1 MRALVR
7 TIPRR
12 AALAAFAGLLAG
24 VVLLAIVAPGLADRH
39 DAETL
44 GAWLA
49 SEARLAGDL
58 ARDGFR
64 ARDPSALDPLAHRI
78 AGSAGVRVTFIEP
91 AGVVLG
97 ESDEDRTTMDNHA
110 SRPEVAAALA
120 GSEGR
125 AIRFSATVQRDL
137 LYVAV
142 PVRDGGQIIG
152 VARTALAVATLESF
166 ASRLGGTIAL
176 AGALA
181 TAVAL
186 AVVVLLA
193 RAVTGPIGA
202 LRRSAETVAGGGSA
216 RFEAGGP
223 DETRRLGDALRT
235 MSDRITGERHD
246 AESERDRLAVLI
258 DELGDAIVI
267 ADAGGVIER
276 ANRAATD
283 LLGAPL
289 LGRRLMDVVRDHE
302 VIDAIAIARARS
314 GADSVAHVERTEPP
328 RFQRV
333 VARRL
338 AEGELLLVIQD
349 LTNLRRL
356 QTVRRDFVAN
366 VSHELRTPLAA
377 LKAMAETLEAGAI
390 DDPDAARDFVRRMR
404 TEIDDLARLVEELLL
419 IGRLE
424 SGQPVVAPTV
434 VSAAAL
440 LDGARERLGPL
451 AERAQVRLVVDR
463 LERAP
468 MVVADPER
476 IGQVFANLVHNS
488 TKHTPAGGEI
498 RLSASPDG
506 REVVFTVRDTGD
518 GIAAGDVDRIFERFY
533 KSDRSR
539 ADGGSGL
546 GLSIAKH
553 IVEAHGGSIRA
564 VSAGPGR
571 GATFTFTLPSAE
583 GRSK

>member
-12 AALAAFAGLLAG
+12 AALAALAGLLAG
-24 VVLLAIVAPGLADRH
+24 IVLLAIAAPGIADRH

-44 GAWLA
+44 QAWLG

-58 ARDGFR
+58 AHDGLLT
-64 ARDPSALDPLAHRI
+64 RDPNVLDPLAHRV
-78 AGSAGVRVTFIEP
+78 ATSAGVRVTFIDP
-91 AGVVLG
+91 SGVVLG

-120 GSEGR
+120 GNQGS
-125 AIRFSATVQRDL
+125 AIRVSATVQRDL

-152 VARTALAVATLESF
+152 VARTALPMTTLESF

-176 AGALA
+176 AGVLA

-186 AVVVLLA
+186 AVVVLLS

-202 LRRSAETVAGGGSA
+202 LTRSAETVAGGGSA

-267 ADAGGVIER
+267 ADADGRIER
-276 ANRAATD
+276 ANRAASE

-289 LGRRLMDVVRDHE
+289 AGRRLMDVVRDHE
-302 VIDAIAIARARS
+302 AIDAIANAHS
-314 GADSVAHVERTEPP
+314 DDDSVGHIERTDPP

-338 AEGELLLVIQD
+338 ADGELLLVIQD

-366 VSHELRTPLAA
+366 VSHELRTPLAS

-390 DDPDAARDFVRRMR
+390 DDHEVARDFVRRMR

-424 SGQPVVAPTV
+424 SGQPVVAPAV
-434 VSAAAL
+434 VSPAAL
-440 LDGARERLGPL
+440 LEGARERLGPL

-463 LERAP
+463 PERVP
-468 MVVADPER
+468 MVAADSER
-476 IGQVFANLVHNS
+476 IGQVFANLVHNA
-488 TKHTPAGGEI
+488 TKHTPTGGEI
-498 RLSASPDG
+498 RLSAAPDG
-506 REVVFTVRDTGD
+506 RYVVFTVRDTGD
-518 GIAAGDVDRIFERFY
+518 GIAENDVDRIFERFY

-553 IVEAHGGSIRA
+553 IVEAHGGAIRA
-564 VSAGPGR
+564 ASAGPGR
-571 GATFTFTLPSAE
+571 GATFTFTLPVAE
-583 GRSK
+583 FRPA

>member
-1 MRALVR
+1 MRALIR

-12 AALAAFAGLLAG
+12 AALAALAGLLAG
-24 VVLLAIVAPGLADRH
+24 IVLLAIAAPGLADRH

-44 GAWLA
+44 EAWLG

-64 ARDPSALDPLAHRI
+64 ARDPNVLDPLAHRI
-78 AGSAGVRVTFIEP
+78 GGSAGVRVTLIDP
-91 AGVVLG
+91 AGAVLG

-120 GSEGR
+120 GSDGS

-152 VARTALAVATLESF
+152 VARTALPVTTLESF
-166 ASRLGGTIAL
+166 ASRLGGSIAL

-193 RAVTGPIGA
+193 RAITGPIGA
-202 LRRSAETVAGGGSA
+202 LTRSAETVAGGGSA

-235 MSDRITGERHD
+235 MSDRITGERHH

-267 ADAGGVIER
+267 AGADGEIER
-276 ANRAATD
+276 ANRAANE
-283 LLGAPL
+283 LLGAVA
-289 LGRRLMDVVRDHE
+289 GRRLMDVVRDHE
-302 VIDAIAIARARS
+302 VIDAIARARTD
-314 GADSVAHVERTEPP
+314 ADSVAHVERTEPP

-338 AEGELLLVIQD
+338 ADGELLLVVQD

-390 DDPDAARDFVRRMR
+390 DDRDAARDFVRRMG

-424 SGQPVVAPTV
+424 SGQPVVTPTV
-434 VSAAAL
+434 VSAATL
-440 LDGARERLGPL
+440 LDGVRERLGPL
-451 AERAQVRLVVDR
+451 AERAQVKLLVDQP
-463 LERAP
+463 ERAP

-476 IGQVFANLVHNS
+476 IGQVFANLVHNA
-488 TKHTPAGGEI
+488 TKHTPTGGEI
-498 RLSASPDG
+498 RLSAAPDG
-506 REVVFTVRDTGD
+506 KVVLFTVRDTGD
-518 GIAAGDVDRIFERFY
+518 GIAAADVDRVFERFY

-553 IVEAHGGSIRA
+553 IVEAHGGVIRA
-564 VSAGPGR
+564 TSAGPGR

>member
-1 MRALVR
+1 VRSLVR

-24 VVLLAIVAPGLADRH
+24 LVLLAIAAPRLADQH

-44 GAWLA
+44 QAWLG

-58 ARDGFR
+58 ARDGLR
-64 ARDPSALDPLAHRI
+64 ARDPNALDPLAHRVA
-78 AGSAGVRVTFIEP
+78 AGAGVRVTFIDP
-91 AGVVLG
+91 TGVVLG
-97 ESDEDRTTMDNHA
+97 ESDENRLTMDNHA

-120 GSEGR
+120 GNEGS
-125 AIRFSATVQRDL
+125 AIRVSATVQRDL

-142 PVRDGGQIIG
+142 PVRDGGQLVG
-152 VARTALAVATLESF
+152 VARTALPVTTLESF

-176 AGALA
+176 AGAFA

-186 AVVVLLA
+186 GVVVLLS

-202 LRRSAETVAGGGSA
+202 LTRSAETVAGGGSA
-216 RFEAGGP
+216 RFEPGGP
-223 DETRRLGDALRT
+223 DETQRLGAALRT
-235 MSDRITGERHD
+235 MSERITGERHH

-267 ADAGGVIER
+267 ANADGRIER
-276 ANRAATD
+276 ANRAATE
-283 LLGAPL
+283 LFGAPL
-289 LGRRLMDVVRDHE
+289 AGRRLTDVVRDHE
-302 VIDAIAIARARS
+302 LIDAIARARPN
-314 GADSVAHVERTEPP
+314 AESVAHIERTDPP
-328 RFQRV
+328 RIQRAV
-333 VARRL
+333 TRRL
-338 AEGELLLVIQD
+338 ADGELLLVVQD

-390 DDPDAARDFVRRMR
+390 DDSEAARDFVRRMR
-404 TEIDDLARLVEELLL
+404 AEIDGLARLVEELLL

-424 SGQPVVAPTV
+424 SGQQVVSPTV

-463 LERAP
+463 PERVP
-468 MVVADPER
+468 LVVADPER
-476 IGQVFANLVHNS
+476 IGQVFANLVHNA

-498 RLSASPDG
+498 RLSAIPDG
-506 REVVFTVRDTGD
+506 KAVVFSVRDTGD
-518 GIAAGDVDRIFERFY
+518 GIAASDLGRIFERFY

-539 ADGGSGL
+539 ADSGTGL

-553 IVEAHGGSIRA
+553 IVEAHGGVIGA
-564 VSAGPGR
+564 ASAGPGR
-571 GATFTFTLPSAE
+571 GTTFTFTLPAADL
-583 GRSK
+583 RPA

>member
-24 VVLLAIVAPGLADRH
+24 IMLLAILAPGLADRH

-44 GAWLA
+44 QAWLG

-64 ARDPSALDPLAHRI
+64 ARDPNVLDPLAHRL
-78 AGSAGVRVTFIEP
+78 AASAGVRVTFIDP
-91 AGVVLG
+91 TGIVLG
-97 ESDEDRTTMDNHA
+97 ESDENRLTMDNHA
-110 SRPEVAAALA
+110 SRAEVAAALA
-120 GSEGR
+120 GNDGSATR
-125 AIRFSATVQRDL
+125 VSATVQRDL

-142 PVRDGGQIIG
+142 PVRDGGQIVG
-152 VARTALAVATLESF
+152 VARTALPVTTLESF
-166 ASRLGGTIAL
+166 ASRLGSTIAL

-186 AVVVLLA
+186 AVVVLLS
-193 RAVTGPIGA
+193 RAITGPIGA
-202 LRRSAETVAGGGSA
+202 LTRSAEEVAGGGSA
-216 RFEAGGP
+216 RFGAEGP

-235 MSDRITGERHD
+235 MSDRISGERRQ

-258 DELGDAIVI
+258 DELGDAIII
-267 ADAGGVIER
+267 AGADGYVER
-276 ANRAATD
+276 ANRAASE
-283 LLGAPL
+283 LFGAPL
-289 LGRRLMDVVRDHE
+289 AGRRLIDVVRDHE
-302 VIDAIAIARARS
+302 VIDAITSARPDRE
-314 GADSVAHVERTEPP
+314 SVAHVERTEPP
-328 RFQRV
+328 RFQRA

-338 AEGELLLVIQD
+338 ADGELLLVVQD

-390 DDPDAARDFVRRMR
+390 DDPHAARDFVRRMR

-424 SGQPVVAPTV
+424 SGRPVVSPTV
-434 VSAAAL
+434 VSPATL
-440 LDGARERLGPL
+440 LEGARERLGPL
-451 AERAQVRLVVDR
+451 AERAHVKLVVDPPK
-463 LERAP
+463 RAP
-468 MVVADPER
+468 FVVADPER
-476 IGQVFANLVHNS
+476 IGQVFANLVHNA

-498 RLSASPDG
+498 RLSAAPDG
-506 REVVFTVRDTGD
+506 KVVVFTVRDTGD
-518 GIAAGDVDRIFERFY
+518 GIAAGDVDRVFERFY

-553 IVEAHGGSIRA
+553 IVEAHGGVIRVA
-564 VSAGPGR
+564 SAGPGR
-571 GATFTFTLPSAE
+571 GATFTFTLPAAQARP
-583 GRSK
+583 G

>member
-12 AALAAFAGLLAG
+12 AALAAFVGLLAG
-24 VVLLAIVAPGLADRH
+24 LVVLAIAAPRLADQH

-44 GAWLA
+44 EAWLA
-49 SEARLAGDL
+49 SEARLVGEL
-58 ARDGFR
+58 ARDGLR
-64 ARDPSALDPLAHRI
+64 ARDPNVLDPLARRI
-78 AGSAGVRVTFIEP
+78 AASAGVRVTLVDP
-91 AGVVLG
+91 TGVVLG
-97 ESDEDRTTMDNHA
+97 ESDEDRATMDNHA
-110 SRPEVAAALA
+110 SRPEVTAALA
-120 GSEGR
+120 GNQGS
-125 AIRFSATVQRDL
+125 AVRFSSTVQRDL

-142 PVRDGGQIIG
+142 PVREGGPILG
-152 VARTALAVATLESF
+152 VARTALPLTTLESF
-166 ASRLGGTIAL
+166 ASRLGGSIAL

-186 AVVVLLA
+186 AVVILLS

-202 LRRSAETVAGGGSA
+202 LTRSAEKVAAGAAA

-235 MSDRITGERHD
+235 MSERITGERHH

-267 ADAGGVIER
+267 ADADGQIER
-276 ANRAATD
+276 ANRAATE
-283 LLGAPL
+283 LFGAPL
-289 LGRRLMDVVRDHE
+289 IGRRLMDVVRDHE
-302 VIDAIAIARARS
+302 VIEAIAAARS
-314 GADSVAHVERTEPP
+314 DRDSVAHVERTEPP
-328 RFQRV
+328 RFERA

-338 AEGELLLVIQD
+338 ADDELLLVVQD

-356 QTVRRDFVAN
+356 QTVRRDFVAS

-377 LKAMAETLEAGAI
+377 LKAMAETLAAGAI
-390 DDPDAARDFVRRMR
+390 DEPVAARDFVRRMG

-424 SGQPVVAPTV
+424 SGQPVVTPTV
-434 VSAAAL
+434 VPATEL

-451 AERAQVRLVVDR
+451 VERAQVRLVIDR
-463 LERAP
+463 PERVP
-468 MVVADPER
+468 MVIADRER
-476 IGQVFANLVHNS
+476 VGQVFANLVHNAV
-488 TKHTPAGGEI
+488 KHTPGGGEI
-498 RLSASPDG
+498 RLSAARDG
-506 REVVFTVRDTGD
+506 KFVVFTVRDTGD
-518 GIAAGDVDRIFERFY
+518 GIPASDVDRIFERFF

-553 IVEAHGGSIRA
+553 IVEAHGGVIRA
-564 VSAGPGR
+564 ASAGPGR
-571 GATFTFTLPSAE
+571 GATFTFTLPTAE
-583 GRSK
+583 FQPV

>member
-12 AALAAFAGLLAG
+12 AALAALAGLLAG
-24 VVLLAIVAPGLADRH
+24 IVLLAIAAPGLADRH

-44 GAWLA
+44 EAWLG

-58 ARDGFR
+58 AADGLR
-64 ARDPSALDPLAHRI
+64 TRDPNVLDPLAHRI
-78 AGSAGVRVTFIEP
+78 GTSAGVRVTFIDP
-91 AGVVLG
+91 SGVVIG

-110 SRPEVAAALA
+110 SRPEVAAALGGNQ
-120 GSEGR
+120 GS
-125 AIRFSATVQRDL
+125 AIRHSATVQRDL

-152 VARTALAVATLESF
+152 VARTALPVTTLESF
-166 ASRLGGTIAL
+166 ASRLGGTIGL

-186 AVVVLLA
+186 AVVVLLS

-202 LRRSAETVAGGGSA
+202 LTRSAEVVAGGGSA
-216 RFEAGGP
+216 RFEPGGP

-246 AESERDRLAVLI
+246 AETERDRLAVLI

-267 ADAGGVIER
+267 ADADGVIEL
-276 ANRAATD
+276 ANRAASEI
-283 LLGAPL
+283 LGAVA
-289 LGRRLMDVVRDHE
+289 GRRLMDVVRDHE
-302 VIDAIAIARARS
+302 ALDAIASARS
-314 GADSVAHVERTEPP
+314 DADTVAHIERTDPA

-338 AEGELLLVIQD
+338 ADGELLLVMQD

-366 VSHELRTPLAA
+366 VSHELRTPLAS
-377 LKAMAETLEAGAI
+377 LKAMAETLQAGAI
-390 DDPDAARDFVRRMR
+390 DDHEAARDFVRRMG

-434 VSAAAL
+434 VSPGTL
-440 LDGARERLGPL
+440 LEGARERLGPL
-451 AERAQVRLVVDR
+451 TERAQVRLVVDPP
-463 LERAP
+463 ERVP
-468 MVVADPER
+468 MVAADPER
-476 IGQVFANLVHNS
+476 IGQVFANLVHNA
-488 TKHTPAGGEI
+488 TKHTPTGGEI
-498 RLSASPDG
+498 RLSAAPDG
-506 REVVFTVRDTGD
+506 KFVVFTVRDTGD
-518 GIAAGDVDRIFERFY
+518 GIAENDVDRIFERFY

-553 IVEAHGGSIRA
+553 IVEAHGGVIRA
-564 VSAGPGR
+564 ASAGPGR
-571 GATFTFTLPSAE
+571 GATFTFTLPVAELRSA
-583 GRSK
+583 

>member
-12 AALAAFAGLLAG
+12 AALAALAGLLAG
-24 VVLLAIVAPGLADRH
+24 IVVLAIAAPGLADRH
-39 DAETL
+39 DAQTL
-44 GAWLA
+44 EAWLG

-58 ARDGFR
+58 AHDALRT
-64 ARDPSALDPLAHRI
+64 RDPNVLDPLAHRI
-78 AGSAGVRVTFIEP
+78 GAGAGVRVTFIDP
-91 AGVVLG
+91 SGVVLG

-110 SRPEVAAALA
+110 SRPEVATAL
-120 GSEGR
+120 GGNQGT
-125 AIRFSATVQRDL
+125 AIRYSATVQRDL

-152 VARTALAVATLESF
+152 VARTALPVTTLESF
-166 ASRLGGTIAL
+166 ASRLGGSIAL
-176 AGALA
+176 AGGLA
-181 TAVAL
+181 MAVAL

-193 RAVTGPIGA
+193 RAVTGPIGG
-202 LRRSAETVAGGGSA
+202 LTQSAETVAAGGSA
-216 RFEAGGP
+216 RFESGGP
-223 DETRRLGDALRT
+223 DETRSLGDALRT
-235 MSDRITGERHD
+235 MSDRITGERHE

-267 ADAGGVIER
+267 SGADGRIER
-276 ANRAATD
+276 ANRAALE

-289 LGRRLMDVVRDHE
+289 AGRRLMEVVHDHE
-302 VIDAIAIARARS
+302 VIDAIARARS
-314 GADSVAHVERTEPP
+314 DDDSVAQIERTDPP

-338 AEGELLLVIQD
+338 ADGKLLLVTQD

-356 QTVRRDFVAN
+356 QMVRRDFVAN
-366 VSHELRTPLAA
+366 VSHELRTPLAS

-390 DDPDAARDFVRRMR
+390 DDPEAARDFVRRMR

-424 SGQPVVAPTV
+424 SGQPVVNPSV

-440 LDGARERLGPL
+440 LEGARERLGPL
-451 AERAQVRLVVDR
+451 AERARVRLVIDR
-463 LERAP
+463 PERPP

-476 IGQVFANLVHNS
+476 IAQVFANLVHNA
-488 TKHTPAGGEI
+488 TKHTAGGGEI
-498 RLSASPDG
+498 RLAAAPDG
-506 REVVFTVRDTGD
+506 GVVVFTVRDNGD
-518 GIAAGDVDRIFERFY
+518 GIAAADVDRVFERFY

-553 IVEAHGGSIRA
+553 IVEAHGGTIHAASP
-564 VSAGPGR
+564 GLGR
-571 GATFTFTLPSAE
+571 GATFTFTLPVAE
-583 GRSK
+583 VQKG

>member
-1 MRALVR
+1 VRFLVR

-24 VVLLAIVAPGLADRH
+24 LVLLAIAAPRLADQH

-44 GAWLA
+44 EAWLG

-58 ARDGFR
+58 ARDGLR
-64 ARDPSALDPLAHRI
+64 TRDPNALDPLAHRV
-78 AGSAGVRVTFIEP
+78 ASSAGVRVTFIDP
-91 AGVVLG
+91 TGVVLG
-97 ESDEDRTTMDNHA
+97 ESDENRLTMDNHA

-120 GSEGR
+120 GNVGS
-125 AIRFSATVQRDL
+125 AIRVSATVQRDL

-142 PVRDGGQIIG
+142 PVRDGGQIVG
-152 VARTALAVATLESF
+152 VARTALPVTTLESF

-181 TAVAL
+181 TVVAL
-186 AVVVLLA
+186 GVVVLLS

-202 LRRSAETVAGGGSA
+202 LTRSAEAVAGGGSA
-216 RFEAGGP
+216 HFQAGGP

-235 MSDRITGERHD
+235 MSERITGERHH

-267 ADAGGVIER
+267 ANADGRIER
-276 ANRAATD
+276 ANRTATE
-283 LLGAPL
+283 LFGASL
-289 LGRRLMDVVRDHE
+289 AGRRLLDVVRDHE
-302 VIDAIAIARARS
+302 VIDAISRARPD
-314 GADSVAHVERTEPP
+314 AESVAHVERTEPP
-328 RFQRV
+328 RFQRA

-338 AEGELLLVIQD
+338 ADGELLLVVQD

-390 DDPDAARDFVRRMR
+390 DDSDAARDFVRRMR
-404 TEIDDLARLVEELLL
+404 TEIDGLAGLVEELLL

-424 SGQPVVAPTV
+424 SGQQVVSPTV

-463 LERAP
+463 AERAP

-476 IGQVFANLVHNS
+476 IGQVFANLVHNA

-498 RLSASPDG
+498 RLSAVPDG
-506 REVVFTVRDTGD
+506 KAVVFTVRDTGD
-518 GIAAGDVDRIFERFY
+518 GIAASDLGRIFERFY

-539 ADGGSGL
+539 ADSGTGL

-553 IVEAHGGSIRA
+553 IVEAHGGVIGA
-564 VSAGPGR
+564 ASAGPGR
-571 GATFTFTLPSAE
+571 GTTFTFTLPAAELRSA
-583 GRSK
+583 

>member
-12 AALAAFAGLLAG
+12 AALAALAGLLAG
-24 VVLLAIVAPGLADRH
+24 IVLLAIAAPGLADRH

-44 GAWLA
+44 QAWLG

-58 ARDGFR
+58 ARDGLR
-64 ARDPSALDPLAHRI
+64 ARDANLLDPLAHRI
-78 AGSAGVRVTFIEP
+78 ATSAGVRVTFIDP
-91 AGVVLG
+91 TGVVLG
-97 ESDEDRTTMDNHA
+97 ESDEDRSTMDNHA

-120 GSEGR
+120 GNEGT
-125 AIRFSATVQRDL
+125 AIRVSATVQRDL

-152 VARTALAVATLESF
+152 VSRTALPVATLESF

-186 AVVVLLA
+186 AVVVLLS

-202 LRRSAETVAGGGSA
+202 LTRSAEAVAAGGSA

-267 ADAGGVIER
+267 ASAEGEIER

-283 LLGAPL
+283 LLGTPL
-289 LGRRLMDVVRDHE
+289 AGRRLVDVVRDHE
-302 VIDAIAIARARS
+302 VIDAIARARADS
-314 GADSVAHVERTEPP
+314 DSVAHVERTEPP

-338 AEGELLLVIQD
+338 AEGKLLLVIQD

-366 VSHELRTPLAA
+366 VSHELRTPLAS
-377 LKAMAETLEAGAI
+377 LKAMAETLQAGAV
-390 DDPDAARDFVRRMR
+390 DDPEAARDFVRRMG

-451 AERAQVRLVVDR
+451 AERARVRLVVDR
-463 LERAP
+463 LEHAP
-468 MVVADPER
+468 MVLADPER
-476 IGQVFANLVHNS
+476 IGQVFANLVHNA
-488 TKHTPAGGEI
+488 TKHTPTGGEI
-498 RLSASPDG
+498 RLSAAPNG
-506 REVVFTVRDTGD
+506 KVVLFTVRDTGD
-518 GIAAGDVDRIFERFY
+518 GIAAADVDRIFERFY

-553 IVEAHGGSIRA
+553 IVEAHGGVIRA
-564 VSAGPGR
+564 TSAGPGH
-571 GATFTFTLPSAE
+571 GATFSFTLPAAPV
-583 GRSK
+583 RPA

>member
-12 AALAAFAGLLAG
+12 AALAALAGLLAG
-24 VVLLAIVAPGLADRH
+24 VVLLAIAAPGLADRH
-39 DAETL
+39 DTETL

-58 ARDGFR
+58 ARDGLR
-64 ARDPSALDPLAHRI
+64 ARDPSVLDPLAHRV
-78 AGSAGVRVTFIEP
+78 ASSAGVRVTFIDP
-91 AGVVLG
+91 SGVVLG

-120 GSEGR
+120 GNEGR
-125 AIRFSATVQRDL
+125 ATRLSATVQRDL

-152 VARTALAVATLESF
+152 IARTALPVTTLESF

-186 AVVVLLA
+186 AVVVLLS

-202 LRRSAETVAGGGSA
+202 LTRSAEIVAGGGSA
-216 RFEAGGP
+216 RFEPGGP

-246 AESERDRLAVLI
+246 AETERDRLAVLI

-267 ADAGGVIER
+267 ADGDGMIQL
-276 ANRAATD
+276 ANR
-283 LLGAPL
+283 GASEIL
-289 LGRRLMDVVRDHE
+289 EAVAGRRLMDVIRDHE
-302 VIDAIAIARARS
+302 ALDAIANARS
-314 GADSVAHVERTEPP
+314 DADTVAHIERTDPA

-338 AEGELLLVIQD
+338 ADGDLLLVIQD

-366 VSHELRTPLAA
+366 VSHELRTPLAS

-390 DDPDAARDFVRRMR
+390 DDRETARDFVRRMG

-434 VSAAAL
+434 VSAATL
-440 LDGARERLGPL
+440 LEGARERLGPL
-451 AERAQVRLVVDR
+451 AARAQVKLLVDR

-468 MVVADPER
+468 MVVADPDR
-476 IGQVFANLVHNS
+476 VGQVFANLVHNA
-488 TKHTPAGGEI
+488 TKHTPSGGEI
-498 RLSASPDG
+498 RLSAARAG
-506 REVVFTVRDTGD
+506 KFVVFTVRDTGD

-553 IVEAHGGSIRA
+553 IVEAHGGAIRA
-564 VSAGPGR
+564 ASPGPGR
-571 GATFTFTLPSAE
+571 GATFTFSLRAAE
-583 GRSK
+583 FQPV

>member
-1 MRALVR
+1 VRALVR

-12 AALAAFAGLLAG
+12 AALAALAGLLAG
-24 VVLLAIVAPGLADRH
+24 IVVLALAAPGLADRH

-44 GAWLA
+44 QAWLG

-58 ARDGFR
+58 ARDGLR
-64 ARDPSALDPLAHRI
+64 ARDPSVLDPLAHRV
-78 AGSAGVRVTFIEP
+78 ATSAGIRVTFIDP
-91 AGVVLG
+91 TGVVLG
-97 ESDEDRTTMDNHA
+97 ESDEDRTTMGNHA
-110 SRPEVAAALA
+110 TRPEVAAALA
-120 GSEGR
+120 GNEGSS
-125 AIRFSATVQRDL
+125 IRVSATVQRDL

-142 PVRDGGQIIG
+142 PVRDASQIIG
-152 VARTALAVATLESF
+152 VARIALPVTTLESF
-166 ASRLGGTIAL
+166 ASRLGGSIAL

-181 TAVAL
+181 TIVAL
-186 AVVVLLA
+186 AVVVLLS

-202 LRRSAETVAGGGSA
+202 LTRSAETVAGGGSA

-246 AESERDRLAVLI
+246 AESERDRLAILI
-258 DELGDAIVI
+258 DELGDAILI
-267 ADAGGVIER
+267 ANADGEIER
-276 ANRAATD
+276 ANRAANE
-283 LLGAPL
+283 LLGAVA
-289 LGRRLMDVVRDHE
+289 GRRLMDVVRDHE
-302 VIDAIAIARARS
+302 AIDAIARARS
-314 GADSVAHVERTEPP
+314 DADSVAQIERTDPP

-338 AEGELLLVIQD
+338 ADGELLLVIQD

-366 VSHELRTPLAA
+366 VSHELRTPLAS

-390 DDPDAARDFVRRMR
+390 DDPTAARDFVRRMG

-424 SGQPVVAPTV
+424 SGQPVVTPTL

-451 AERAQVRLVVDR
+451 AERAHVRLVVDR
-463 LERAP
+463 PEPVP

-476 IGQVFANLVHNS
+476 IGQVFANLVHNA
-488 TKHTPAGGEI
+488 TKHTPTGGEI
-498 RLSASPDG
+498 RLSAAPDG
-506 REVVFTVRDTGD
+506 KAVAFTVRDTGD

-553 IVEAHGGSIRA
+553 IVEAHGGVIRA
-564 VSAGPGR
+564 ASPGPGR
-571 GATFTFTLPSAE
+571 GATFTFTLPAAKSGAA
-583 GRSK
+583 

>member
-1 MRALVR
+1 VRAVIR

-12 AALAAFAGLLAG
+12 AALAALFGLLAG
-24 VVLLAIVAPGLADRH
+24 IALLAILAPGLADRH

-44 GAWLA
+44 EAWLG

-58 ARDGFR
+58 ARDGLR
-64 ARDPSALDPLAHRI
+64 TRDPGMLDPLAHRV
-78 AGSAGVRVTFIEP
+78 ATSAGVRVTFIDP
-91 AGVVLG
+91 TGVVLG

-120 GSEGR
+120 GNAGS
-125 AIRFSATVQRDL
+125 AIRRSATVQRDL

-152 VARTALAVATLESF
+152 VARTALPVTTLESF

-186 AVVVLLA
+186 VVVVLLS

-202 LRRSAETVAGGGSA
+202 LTRSAETVAGGGSA

-223 DETRRLGDALRT
+223 DETRRLGSALRT
-235 MSDRITGERHD
+235 MSDRITGERRH

-267 ADAGGVIER
+267 ANGDGNIER
-276 ANRAATD
+276 ANRAAVD
-283 LLGAPL
+283 LFGGTLA
-289 LGRRLMDVVRDHE
+289 GRRLMDVVRDHE
-302 VIDAIAIARARS
+302 VIDAIAGARS
-314 GADSVAHVERTEPP
+314 DVDSVAQVERTDPP

-338 AEGELLLVIQD
+338 ADGQLLLVIQD

-366 VSHELRTPLAA
+366 VSHELRTPIAS

-390 DDPDAARDFVRRMR
+390 EDTEAARDFVRRMR

-424 SGQPVVAPTV
+424 SGQPVVTPTV
-434 VSAAAL
+434 VRVAAL

-451 AERAQVRLVVDR
+451 AERAQVKLVVDPAD
-463 LERAP
+463 RAP
-468 MVVADPER
+468 MVAADPER
-476 IGQVFANLVHNS
+476 IGQVFANLVHNA

-498 RLSASPDG
+498 RLSAAPDG
-506 REVVFTVRDTGD
+506 NVVVFTVRDTGD

-553 IVEAHGGSIRA
+553 IVEAHGGAIHAASG
-564 VSAGPGR
+564 GPGR
-571 GATFTFTLPSAE
+571 GATFTFTLPVAE
-583 GRSK
+583 RRPA

>member
-1 MRALVR
+1 
-7 TIPRR
+7 
-12 AALAAFAGLLAG
+12 
-24 VVLLAIVAPGLADRH
+24 
-39 DAETL
+39 
-44 GAWLA
+44 
-49 SEARLAGDL
+49 
-58 ARDGFR
+58 
-64 ARDPSALDPLAHRI
+64 
-78 AGSAGVRVTFIEP
+78 VTFIDP
-91 AGVVLG
+91 TGVVLG

-120 GSEGR
+120 GNEGS
-125 AIRFSATVQRDL
+125 AIRVSATVQRDL

-142 PVRDGGQIIG
+142 PVRDAGQIIG
-152 VARTALAVATLESF
+152 VARTALPVTTLESF

-202 LRRSAETVAGGGSA
+202 LTRSAEAVAAGGTA

-267 ADAGGVIER
+267 ANADGEIER
-276 ANRAATD
+276 ANRAATEF
-283 LLGAPL
+283 LGTPL
-289 LGRRLMDVVRDHE
+289 AGRRLMDVVRDHE
-302 VIDAIAIARARS
+302 VIDAIARARA
-314 GADSVAHVERTEPP
+314 DSDTVAHVERTDPP
-328 RFQRV
+328 RFQRI

-338 AEGELLLVIQD
+338 ADGELLLVIQD

-377 LKAMAETLEAGAI
+377 LKAMADTLQAGAI
-390 DDPDAARDFVRRMR
+390 DDHEAARDFVRRMG

-451 AERAQVRLVVDR
+451 AERAQVRLVVDPP
-463 LERAP
+463 EHAP

-476 IGQVFANLVHNS
+476 IGQVFANLIHNA
-488 TKHTPAGGEI
+488 TKHTPTGGEI
-498 RLSASPDG
+498 RLSAAPGG
-506 REVVFTVRDTGD
+506 RVVVFTVRDTGD
-518 GIAAGDVDRIFERFY
+518 GIASADVDRIFERFY

-553 IVEAHGGSIRA
+553 IVEAHGGAIQA
-564 VSAGPGR
+564 TSAGPGR
-571 GATFTFTLPSAE
+571 GATFTFTLPTAPV
-583 GRSK
+583 RPA

>member
-1 MRALVR
+1 VRALVR

-12 AALAAFAGLLAG
+12 AALAALAGLLAG
-24 VVLLAIVAPGLADRH
+24 IFVLAIAAPSLADRH

-44 GAWLA
+44 QAWLG

-58 ARDGFR
+58 AHDGLLT
-64 ARDPSALDPLAHRI
+64 RDPNVLDPLAHRL
-78 AGSAGVRVTFIEP
+78 ATSAGVRVTFIDP
-91 AGVVLG
+91 TGVVLG
-97 ESDEDRTTMDNHA
+97 ESDEDRATMDNHA

-120 GSEGR
+120 GNEGSS
-125 AIRFSATVQRDL
+125 IRVSATVQRDL

-142 PVRDGGQIIG
+142 PVRDASQIIG
-152 VARTALAVATLESF
+152 VARTALPVTTLESF
-166 ASRLGGTIAL
+166 ASRLGGSIAL

-181 TAVAL
+181 TIVAL
-186 AVVVLLA
+186 AVVVLLS

-202 LRRSAETVAGGGSA
+202 LTRSAETVAGGGSA

-246 AESERDRLAVLI
+246 AESERDRLAILI
-258 DELGDAIVI
+258 DELGDAILI
-267 ADAGGVIER
+267 ANADGEIER
-276 ANRAATD
+276 ANRAANE
-283 LLGAPL
+283 LLGAVA
-289 LGRRLMDVVRDHE
+289 GRRLMDVVRDHE
-302 VIDAIAIARARS
+302 AIDAIARARS
-314 GADSVAHVERTEPP
+314 DADSVAQIERTDPP

-338 AEGELLLVIQD
+338 ADGELLLVIQD

-366 VSHELRTPLAA
+366 VSHELRTPLAS

-390 DDPDAARDFVRRMR
+390 DDPTAARDFVRRMG

-424 SGQPVVAPTV
+424 SGQPVVTPTL

-451 AERAQVRLVVDR
+451 AERAHVRLVVDR
-463 LERAP
+463 PEPVP

-476 IGQVFANLVHNS
+476 IGQVFANLVHNA
-488 TKHTPAGGEI
+488 TKHTPTGGEI
-498 RLSASPDG
+498 RLSAAPDG
-506 REVVFTVRDTGD
+506 KAVAFTVRDTGD

-553 IVEAHGGSIRA
+553 IVEAHGGVIRA
-564 VSAGPGR
+564 ASAGPGR
-571 GATFTFTLPSAE
+571 GATFTFTLPVADL
-583 GRSK
+583 RPT

>member
-24 VVLLAIVAPGLADRH
+24 VLVLAIAAPGIADRH

-44 GAWLA
+44 EAWLG

-58 ARDGFR
+58 ARDGLR
-64 ARDPSALDPLAHRI
+64 ARDPNVLDPLAHRI
-78 AGSAGVRVTFIEP
+78 GTGAAVRVTFIDP
-91 AGVVLG
+91 TGLVLG
-97 ESDEDRTTMDNHA
+97 ESDEDRSKMDNHA

-120 GSEGR
+120 GNEGS
-125 AIRFSATVQRDL
+125 AIRYSATVQRDL
-137 LYVAV
+137 LYMAA
-142 PVRDGGQIIG
+142 PVREGDRVVG
-152 VARTALAVATLESF
+152 VARTALPVATLVSF

-176 AGALA
+176 AGLLA

-186 AVVVLLA
+186 AVVVLLS

-202 LRRSAETVAGGGSA
+202 LTRSAEIVAGGGSA

-223 DETRRLGDALRT
+223 DETRRLGGALRT
-235 MSDRITGERHD
+235 MADRITGERHE

-267 ADAGGVIER
+267 ANAGGEIER
-276 ANRAATD
+276 ANRAANE
-283 LLGAPL
+283 LLGAVA
-289 LGRRLMDVVRDHE
+289 GRRLMDVVRDHE
-302 VIDAIAIARARS
+302 VIEAIASARS
-314 GADSVAHVERTEPP
+314 GADSVIHVERTEPA

-338 AEGELLLVIQD
+338 ADGELLLVIQD

-366 VSHELRTPLAA
+366 VSHELRTPIAS

-424 SGQPVVAPTV
+424 SGQPVVAPKV
-434 VSAAAL
+434 VSAEAL

-451 AERAQVRLVVDR
+451 AERAHVKLVVDQP
-463 LERAP
+463 ERTP
-468 MVVADPER
+468 MVFADSER
-476 IGQVFANLVHNS
+476 IGQVFANLVHNA
-488 TKHTPAGGEI
+488 TKHTPTGGEI
-498 RLSASPDG
+498 RLSAAPDG
-506 REVVFTVRDTGD
+506 RVVVFSVRDTGD

-553 IVEAHGGSIRA
+553 IVEAHGGVIRA
-564 VSAGPGR
+564 ASPGPGR
-571 GATFTFTLPSAE
+571 GATFSFTLRAAE
-583 GRSK
+583 LQPV

>member
-1 MRALVR
+1 VRALVR

-12 AALAAFAGLLAG
+12 AALAAIAGLVAG
-24 VVLLAIVAPGLADRH
+24 ILVLAIAAPALADRH
-39 DAETL
+39 DTETL
-44 GAWLA
+44 EAWLR

-58 ARDGFR
+58 AREGFR
-64 ARDPSALDPLAHRI
+64 ARDPNVLDPLAHRVA
-78 AGSAGVRVTFIEP
+78 AGAGVRVTYIDP
-91 AGVVLG
+91 TGVVLG

-120 GSEGR
+120 GNEGT
-125 AIRFSATVQRDL
+125 AIRVSATVQRDL

-142 PVRDGGQIIG
+142 PVRDGGVVVG
-152 VARTALAVATLESF
+152 VARTALPVATLTSF

-181 TAVAL
+181 TVVAL
-186 AVVVLLA
+186 AVVVLLS

-202 LRRSAETVAGGGSA
+202 LTRSAETVAGGGSA

-223 DETRRLGDALRT
+223 DETRRLGEALRT
-235 MSDRITGERHD
+235 MSDRITGERHR

-267 ADAGGVIER
+267 ASADGEIER
-276 ANRAATD
+276 ANRAATE
-283 LLGAPL
+283 LFGAPL
-289 LGRRLMDVVRDHE
+289 VGRRLMSVIRDHE
-302 VIDAIAIARARS
+302 TIDAIGGARS
-314 GADSVAHVERTEPP
+314 TADSVAHVERTDPP

-338 AEGELLLVIQD
+338 DDGELLLVVQD

-356 QTVRRDFVAN
+356 QSARRDFVAN
-366 VSHELRTPLAA
+366 VSHELRTPLAS
-377 LKAMAETLEAGAI
+377 LKAMADTLEAGAI
-390 DDPDAARDFVRRMR
+390 DEPDAARDFIRRMG

-424 SGQPVVAPTV
+424 SGQPVVAPAV
-434 VSAAAL
+434 VAADAL
-440 LDGARERLGPL
+440 LEGARERLGPL
-451 AERAQVRLVVDR
+451 AERAHVKLIVDR
-463 LERAP
+463 PEGVP
-468 MVVADPER
+468 MVVADAER
-476 IGQVFANLVHNS
+476 VGQVLANLIHNA

-498 RLSASPDG
+498 RLSAAPNG
-506 REVVFTVRDTGD
+506 RVVVFTVRDTGD
-518 GIAAGDVDRIFERFY
+518 GIAANDVDRIFERFY

-553 IVEAHGGSIRA
+553 IVEAHGGTIRA
-564 VSAGPGR
+564 ASAGPGR
-571 GATFTFTLPSAE
+571 GATFTFTLPVADT
-583 GRSK
+583 R

>member
-12 AALAAFAGLLAG
+12 AALAALAGLLAG
-24 VVLLAIVAPGLADRH
+24 LVLLGIAAPRLADQH
-39 DAETL
+39 DKETL
-44 GAWLA
+44 EAWLG

-58 ARDGFR
+58 ARDGLR
-64 ARDPSALDPLAHRI
+64 ARDPSVLDPLAHRV
-78 AGSAGVRVTFIEP
+78 ASSAGVRVTFIDP

-97 ESDEDRTTMDNHA
+97 ESDEDRLTMDNHA
-110 SRPEVAAALA
+110 SRPEVAAALGGNE
-120 GSEGR
+120 GS
-125 AIRFSATVQRDL
+125 AIRVSATVQRDL

-142 PVRDGGQIIG
+142 PVRDGAQIVG
-152 VARTALAVATLESF
+152 VARTALPVTTLESF
-166 ASRLGGTIAL
+166 ASRLGGSIAL

-186 AVVVLLA
+186 GVVVLLA

-202 LRRSAETVAGGGSA
+202 LTRSAETVAGGGSA
-216 RFEAGGP
+216 RFEVGGP

-235 MSDRITGERHD
+235 MSERITGERHH

-267 ADAGGVIER
+267 ANADGRIER

-283 LLGAPL
+283 LFGAPL
-289 LGRRLMDVVRDHE
+289 AGRRVLEVVRDHE
-302 VIDAIAIARARS
+302 VIDAIARA
-314 GADSVAHVERTEPP
+314 GPDAESVAHVERTEPP
-328 RFQRV
+328 RFQRA

-338 AEGELLLVIQD
+338 AEGELLLVVQD

-390 DDPDAARDFVRRMR
+390 DDSDAARDFVRRMR
-404 TEIDDLARLVEELLL
+404 TEIDGLARLVEELLL

-424 SGQPVVAPTV
+424 SGQQVVSPTV

-440 LDGARERLGPL
+440 LDGARERLAPL

-463 LERAP
+463 PERAP

-476 IGQVFANLVHNS
+476 IGQVFANLVHNA

-498 RLSASPDG
+498 RLSAAPDG
-506 REVVFTVRDTGD
+506 KAVVFTVRDTGD
-518 GIAAGDVDRIFERFY
+518 GIAASDLGRIFERFY

-539 ADGGSGL
+539 ADSGTGL

-553 IVEAHGGSIRA
+553 IVEAHGGVIAAASG
-564 VSAGPGR
+564 GPGR
-571 GATFTFTLPSAE
+571 GTTFTFTLPAAELRSA
-583 GRSK
+583 

>member
-1 MRALVR
+1 MRAIVR

-12 AALAAFAGLLAG
+12 AALAALAGLLAG
-24 VVLLAIVAPGLADRH
+24 IVLLAVAAPVLADRH
-39 DAETL
+39 DTETL

-64 ARDPSALDPLAHRI
+64 ARDPSALDPLAHRVA
-78 AGSAGVRVTFIEP
+78 AGAGVRVTFIDTT
-91 AGVVLG
+91 GVVLG

-120 GSEGR
+120 GNEGSATR
-125 AIRFSATVQRDL
+125 LSATVQRDL

-142 PVRDGGQIIG
+142 PVRDGSQIIG
-152 VARTALAVATLESF
+152 VARTALPVTTVESF

-181 TAVAL
+181 TVVAL
-186 AVVVLLA
+186 AVVVLLS
-193 RAVTGPIGA
+193 RAVTGPISA
-202 LRRSAETVAGGGSA
+202 LTRSAETVAGGGSA

-235 MSDRITGERHD
+235 MSDRITGERYE

-267 ADAGGVIER
+267 ADADGTIER
-276 ANRAATD
+276 ANRAATE
-283 LLGAPL
+283 LLGSPL

-302 VIDAIAIARARS
+302 VIDAIANARS
-314 GADSVAHVERTEPP
+314 ETDSVAHVERTEPP

-333 VARRL
+333 VARRR
-338 AEGELLLVIQD
+338 ADGELLLVIQD

-366 VSHELRTPLAA
+366 VSHELRTPIAS
-377 LKAMAETLEAGAI
+377 LKAMAETLQAGAI
-390 DDPDAARDFVRRMR
+390 DDQEAARDFVRRMA

-424 SGQPVVAPTV
+424 SGQLVVAPTI

-451 AERAQVRLVVDR
+451 AERAHVRLVVDR
-463 LERAP
+463 AERAP

-476 IGQVFANLVHNS
+476 IGQVFANLVHNA
-488 TKHTPAGGEI
+488 TKHTPIGGEI
-498 RLSASPDG
+498 HLSAAPDG
-506 REVVFTVRDTGD
+506 RAVVFTVSDTGD
-518 GIAAGDVDRIFERFY
+518 GIAGGDVDRIFERFY
-533 KSDRSR
+533 KSDPSR

-553 IVEAHGGSIRA
+553 IVEAHGGVIRA
-564 VSAGPGR
+564 ASAGPGR
-571 GATFTFTLPSAE
+571 GATFTFTLPAAE
-583 GRSK
+583 FRPV

>member
-12 AALAAFAGLLAG
+12 AALAALAGLLAG
-24 VVLLAIVAPGLADRH
+24 IVLLAIAAPGIADRH

-44 GAWLA
+44 QAWLG

-58 ARDGFR
+58 AHDGLLT
-64 ARDPSALDPLAHRI
+64 RDPNVLDPLAHRV
-78 AGSAGVRVTFIEP
+78 ATSAGVRVTFIDP
-91 AGVVLG
+91 SGVVLG

-120 GSEGR
+120 GNQGS
-125 AIRFSATVQRDL
+125 AIRVSATVQRDL

-152 VARTALAVATLESF
+152 VARTALPMTTLESF

-176 AGALA
+176 AGVLA

-186 AVVVLLA
+186 AVVVLLS

-202 LRRSAETVAGGGSA
+202 LTRSAETVAGGGSA

-267 ADAGGVIER
+267 ADPDGWIER
-276 ANRAATD
+276 ANRAASE

-289 LGRRLMDVVRDHE
+289 AGRRLMDVVRDHE
-302 VIDAIAIARARS
+302 AIDAIANARS
-314 GADSVAHVERTEPP
+314 DDDSVGHIERTDPP

-338 AEGELLLVIQD
+338 ADGELLLVIQD

-366 VSHELRTPLAA
+366 VSHELRTPLAS

-390 DDPDAARDFVRRMR
+390 DDHEVARDFVRRMR

-434 VSAAAL
+434 VSPAAL
-440 LDGARERLGPL
+440 LEGARERLGPL

-463 LERAP
+463 PERVP
-468 MVVADPER
+468 MVAADSER
-476 IGQVFANLVHNS
+476 IGQVFANLVHNA
-488 TKHTPAGGEI
+488 TKHTPTGGEI
-498 RLSASPDG
+498 RLSAAPDG
-506 REVVFTVRDTGD
+506 RYVVFTVRDTGD
-518 GIAAGDVDRIFERFY
+518 GIAENDVDRIFERFY

-553 IVEAHGGSIRA
+553 IVEAHGGAIRA
-564 VSAGPGR
+564 ASAGPGR
-571 GATFTFTLPSAE
+571 GATFTFTLPVAE
-583 GRSK
+583 FRPA

>member
-1 MRALVR
+1 MRALIR

-12 AALAAFAGLLAG
+12 AALAALAGLLAG
-24 VVLLAIVAPGLADRH
+24 IVLLAIAAPGLADRH

-44 GAWLA
+44 QAWLG
-49 SEARLAGDL
+49 SEARVAGDL
-58 ARDGFR
+58 ALDGLR
-64 ARDPSALDPLAHRI
+64 ARDPNVLDPLAHRL
-78 AGSAGVRVTFIEP
+78 AASAGLRVTFIDP
-91 AGVVLG
+91 TGVVLG
-97 ESDEDRTTMDNHA
+97 ESDENRLTMDNHA
-110 SRPEVAAALA
+110 TRPEVAAALA
-120 GSEGR
+120 GNEGSAVR
-125 AIRFSATVQRDL
+125 VSATVQRDL

-142 PVRDGGQIIG
+142 PVRDGGQIVG
-152 VARTALAVATLESF
+152 VARTALPVATLESF

-186 AVVVLLA
+186 AVVVLLS

-202 LRRSAETVAGGGSA
+202 LTRSAEQVAGGGSA
-216 RFEAGGP
+216 RFEATGP

-235 MSDRITGERHD
+235 MADRITGERRH
-246 AESERDRLAVLI
+246 AETERDRLAVLI

-267 ADAGGVIER
+267 ASADGSIER
-276 ANRAATD
+276 TNRAATE
-283 LLGAPL
+283 LFGAPL
-289 LGRRLMDVVRDHE
+289 AGRRLMEVIRDHE
-302 VIDAIAIARARS
+302 VIDAIAAARPDT
-314 GADSVAHVERTEPP
+314 DSVAHVERTDPP
-328 RFQRV
+328 RFQRA

-338 AEGELLLVIQD
+338 PGGEILLVVQD

-390 DDPDAARDFVRRMR
+390 DDSDAARDFVRRMR

-434 VSAAAL
+434 VSPAAL
-440 LDGARERLGPL
+440 LDAARERLGPL
-451 AERAQVRLVVDR
+451 AERAQVKLVVDR
-463 LERAP
+463 PERAP
-468 MVVADPER
+468 LVIADPER
-476 IGQVFANLVHNS
+476 IGQVLANLVHNA
-488 TKHTPAGGEI
+488 TKHTPSGGEI
-498 RLSASPDG
+498 RVSAAPDG
-506 REVVFTVRDTGD
+506 KVVVFSVRDTGD

-553 IVEAHGGSIRA
+553 IVEAHGGVIRA
-564 VSAGPGR
+564 ASSGPGR
-571 GATFTFTLPSAE
+571 GATFTFTLPAAEARSA
-583 GRSK
+583 

>member
-12 AALAAFAGLLAG
+12 AALAALAGLLG
-24 VVLLAIVAPGLADRH
+24 GIFVLAFAAPGLADRH

-44 GAWLA
+44 QAWLG

-58 ARDGFR
+58 AHDGLLI
-64 ARDPSALDPLAHRI
+64 RDPNVLDPLAHRI
-78 AGSAGVRVTFIEP
+78 ATSAGVRVTFIDP
-91 AGVVLG
+91 SGVVLG
-97 ESDEDRTTMDNHA
+97 ESDEDRSTMDNHA

-120 GSEGR
+120 GDQGS
-125 AIRFSATVQRDL
+125 AIRVSATVQRDL

-142 PVRDGGQIIG
+142 PVRDGSQIIG
-152 VARTALAVATLESF
+152 VARAALPVTTLESF

-181 TAVAL
+181 TLVAL

-202 LRRSAETVAGGGSA
+202 LTRSAETVAGGGSA

-235 MSDRITGERHD
+235 MSDRITGERHE

-267 ADAGGVIER
+267 ADADGRIER
-276 ANRAATD
+276 ANRAASE
-283 LLGAPL
+283 LLGSPL
-289 LGRRLMDVVRDHE
+289 AGRRLMDIVRDHE
-302 VIDAIAIARARS
+302 AIDAIAGARADD
-314 GADSVAHVERTEPP
+314 DSVAHIERTDPP

-338 AEGELLLVIQD
+338 ADGELLLVIQD

-366 VSHELRTPLAA
+366 VSHELRTPLAS
-377 LKAMAETLEAGAI
+377 LKAMAETLQAGAI
-390 DDPDAARDFVRRMR
+390 DEPDAARDFVRRMG

-424 SGQPVVAPTV
+424 SGQPVVTPTV
-434 VSAAAL
+434 VPVAAL

-451 AERAQVRLVVDR
+451 VERARLRLVVDPP
-463 LERAP
+463 ERVP
-468 MVVADPER
+468 VVRADAER
-476 IGQVFANLVHNS
+476 IGQVFANLVHNA
-488 TKHTPAGGEI
+488 TKHTPSGGEI
-498 RLSASPDG
+498 RLSATSDG
-506 REVVFTVRDTGD
+506 RFVVFTVRDTGD
-518 GIAAGDVDRIFERFY
+518 GIVASDVDRIFERFY

-553 IVEAHGGSIRA
+553 IVEAHGGVIRA
-564 VSAGPGR
+564 ASAGPGR
-571 GATFTFTLPSAE
+571 GATFTFTLPVAE
-583 GRSK
+583 FRPT

>member
-1 MRALVR
+1 VRALIR

-12 AALAAFAGLLAG
+12 AALAALAGLLAG
-24 VVLLAIVAPGLADRH
+24 IVLLAIAAPGLADRH

-44 GAWLA
+44 EAWLG

-64 ARDPSALDPLAHRI
+64 ARDPNVLDPLAHRI
-78 AGSAGVRVTFIEP
+78 GGSAGVRVTLIDP
-91 AGVVLG
+91 AGAVLG

-120 GSEGR
+120 GSDGS

-152 VARTALAVATLESF
+152 VARTALPVTTLESF
-166 ASRLGGTIAL
+166 ASRLGGSIAL

-193 RAVTGPIGA
+193 RAITGPIGA
-202 LRRSAETVAGGGSA
+202 LTRSAETVAGGGSA

-235 MSDRITGERHD
+235 MSDRITGERHH

-267 ADAGGVIER
+267 AGADGEIER
-276 ANRAATD
+276 ANRAANE
-283 LLGAPL
+283 LLGAVA
-289 LGRRLMDVVRDHE
+289 GRRLMDVVRDHE
-302 VIDAIAIARARS
+302 VIDAIARARTD
-314 GADSVAHVERTEPP
+314 ADSVAHVERTEPP

-338 AEGELLLVIQD
+338 ADGELLLVVQD

-390 DDPDAARDFVRRMR
+390 DDRDAARDFVRRMG

-424 SGQPVVAPTV
+424 SGQPVVTPTV
-434 VSAAAL
+434 VSAATL
-440 LDGARERLGPL
+440 LDGVRERLGPL
-451 AERAQVRLVVDR
+451 AERAQVKLLVDQP
-463 LERAP
+463 ERAP

-476 IGQVFANLVHNS
+476 IGQVFANLVHNA
-488 TKHTPAGGEI
+488 TKHTPTGGEI
-498 RLSASPDG
+498 RLSAAPDG
-506 REVVFTVRDTGD
+506 KVVLFTVRDTGD
-518 GIAAGDVDRIFERFY
+518 GIAAADVDRVFERFY

-553 IVEAHGGSIRA
+553 IVEAHGGVIRA
-564 VSAGPGR
+564 TSAGPGR

>member
-1 MRALVR
+1 VRALVR

-12 AALAAFAGLLAG
+12 AALAALAGLLAG
-24 VVLLAIVAPGLADRH
+24 IVLLAIAAPGLADRH

-44 GAWLA
+44 EAWLG

-58 ARDGFR
+58 AADGLR
-64 ARDPSALDPLAHRI
+64 TRDPNVLDPLAHRI
-78 AGSAGVRVTFIEP
+78 GTSAGVRVTFIDP
-91 AGVVLG
+91 SGVVIG

-110 SRPEVAAALA
+110 SRPEVAAALGGNQ
-120 GSEGR
+120 GS
-125 AIRFSATVQRDL
+125 AIRHSATVQRDL

-152 VARTALAVATLESF
+152 VARTALPVTTLESF
-166 ASRLGGTIAL
+166 ASRLGGTIGL

-186 AVVVLLA
+186 AVVVLLS

-202 LRRSAETVAGGGSA
+202 LTRSAEVVAGGGSA
-216 RFEAGGP
+216 RFEPGGP

-246 AESERDRLAVLI
+246 AETERDRLAVLI

-267 ADAGGVIER
+267 ADADGVIEL
-276 ANRAATD
+276 ANRAASEI
-283 LLGAPL
+283 LGAVA
-289 LGRRLMDVVRDHE
+289 GRRLMDVVRDHE
-302 VIDAIAIARARS
+302 ALDAIASARS
-314 GADSVAHVERTEPP
+314 DTDTVAHIERTDPA

-338 AEGELLLVIQD
+338 ADGELLLVIQD

-366 VSHELRTPLAA
+366 VSHELRTPLAS
-377 LKAMAETLEAGAI
+377 LKAMAETLQAGAI
-390 DDPDAARDFVRRMR
+390 DDHEAARDFVRRMG

-434 VSAAAL
+434 VSPGTL
-440 LDGARERLGPL
+440 LEGARERLGPL
-451 AERAQVRLVVDR
+451 TERAQVRLVVDPP
-463 LERAP
+463 ERVPTVA
-468 MVVADPER
+468 ADPER
-476 IGQVFANLVHNS
+476 IGQVFANLVHNA
-488 TKHTPAGGEI
+488 TKHTPTGGEI
-498 RLSASPDG
+498 RLSAAPDG
-506 REVVFTVRDTGD
+506 KFVVFTVRDTGD
-518 GIAAGDVDRIFERFY
+518 GIAENDVDRIFERFY

-553 IVEAHGGSIRA
+553 IVEAHGGVIRA
-564 VSAGPGR
+564 ASAGPGR
-571 GATFTFTLPSAE
+571 GATFTFTLPVAELRSA
-583 GRSK
+583 

>member
-12 AALAAFAGLLAG
+12 AALAALAGLLG
-24 VVLLAIVAPGLADRH
+24 GIFVLAFAAPGLADRH
-39 DAETL
+39 DTETL
-44 GAWLA
+44 QAWLG

-58 ARDGFR
+58 AHDGLLI
-64 ARDPSALDPLAHRI
+64 RDPNVLDPLAHRI
-78 AGSAGVRVTFIEP
+78 ATSAGVRVTFIDP
-91 AGVVLG
+91 SGVVLG
-97 ESDEDRTTMDNHA
+97 ESDEDRSTMDNHA

-120 GSEGR
+120 GDQGS
-125 AIRFSATVQRDL
+125 AIRVSATVQRDL

-142 PVRDGGQIIG
+142 PVRDGSQIIG
-152 VARTALAVATLESF
+152 VARAALPVTTLESF

-181 TAVAL
+181 TLVAL

-202 LRRSAETVAGGGSA
+202 LTRSAETVAGGGSA

-235 MSDRITGERHD
+235 MSDRITGERHE

-267 ADAGGVIER
+267 ADADGRIER
-276 ANRAATD
+276 ANRAASE
-283 LLGAPL
+283 LLGSPL
-289 LGRRLMDVVRDHE
+289 AGRRLMDVVRDHE
-302 VIDAIAIARARS
+302 AIDAIAGARADD
-314 GADSVAHVERTEPP
+314 DSVAHIERTDPP

-338 AEGELLLVIQD
+338 ADGELLVVIQD

-366 VSHELRTPLAA
+366 VSHELRTPLAS
-377 LKAMAETLEAGAI
+377 LKAMAETLQAGAI
-390 DDPDAARDFVRRMR
+390 DEPDAARDFVRRMG

-424 SGQPVVAPTV
+424 SGQPVVTPTV
-434 VSAAAL
+434 VPVAAL

-451 AERAQVRLVVDR
+451 VERARLRLVVDPP
-463 LERAP
+463 ERVP
-468 MVVADPER
+468 VVRADAER
-476 IGQVFANLVHNS
+476 IGQVFANLVHNA
-488 TKHTPAGGEI
+488 TKHTPSGGEI
-498 RLSASPDG
+498 RLSATSDG
-506 REVVFTVRDTGD
+506 RFVVFTVRDTGD
-518 GIAAGDVDRIFERFY
+518 GIVASDVDRIFERFY

-553 IVEAHGGSIRA
+553 IVEAHGGVIRA
-564 VSAGPGR
+564 ASAGPGR
-571 GATFTFTLPSAE
+571 GATFTFTLPVAE
-583 GRSK
+583 FRPT

>member
-12 AALAAFAGLLAG
+12 AALAALAGLLAG
-24 VVLLAIVAPGLADRH
+24 IVLLAIVAPGLADRH

-44 GAWLA
+44 QAWLG
-49 SEARLAGDL
+49 SEARVAGDL
-58 ARDGFR
+58 ALDGLR
-64 ARDPSALDPLAHRI
+64 ARDPNVLDPLAHRL
-78 AGSAGVRVTFIEP
+78 AASAGLRVTFIDP
-91 AGVVLG
+91 TGVVLG
-97 ESDEDRTTMDNHA
+97 ESDENRLTMDNHA
-110 SRPEVAAALA
+110 TRPEVAAALA
-120 GSEGR
+120 GNEGSAVR
-125 AIRFSATVQRDL
+125 VSATVQRDL

-142 PVRDGGQIIG
+142 PVRDGGQIVG
-152 VARTALAVATLESF
+152 VARTALPVATLESF

-186 AVVVLLA
+186 AVVVLLS

-202 LRRSAETVAGGGSA
+202 LTRSAEQVAGGGSA
-216 RFEAGGP
+216 RFEATGP

-235 MSDRITGERHD
+235 MADRITGERRH
-246 AESERDRLAVLI
+246 AETERDRLAVLI

-267 ADAGGVIER
+267 ASADGSIER
-276 ANRAATD
+276 TNRAATE
-283 LLGAPL
+283 LFGAPL
-289 LGRRLMDVVRDHE
+289 AGRRLMEVIRDHE
-302 VIDAIAIARARS
+302 VIDAIAAARPDT
-314 GADSVAHVERTEPP
+314 DSVAHVERTDPP
-328 RFQRV
+328 RFQRA

-338 AEGELLLVIQD
+338 PGGEILLVVQD

-390 DDPDAARDFVRRMR
+390 DDSDAARDFVRRMR

-434 VSAAAL
+434 VSPAAL
-440 LDGARERLGPL
+440 LDAARERLGPL
-451 AERAQVRLVVDR
+451 AERAQVKLVVDR
-463 LERAP
+463 PERAP
-468 MVVADPER
+468 LVIADPER
-476 IGQVFANLVHNS
+476 IGQVLANLVHNA
-488 TKHTPAGGEI
+488 TKHTPSGGEI
-498 RLSASPDG
+498 RVSAAPDG
-506 REVVFTVRDTGD
+506 KVVVFSVRDTGD

-553 IVEAHGGSIRA
+553 IVEAHGGVIRA
-564 VSAGPGR
+564 ASSGPGR
-571 GATFTFTLPSAE
+571 GATFTFTLPAAEARSA
-583 GRSK
+583 

>member
-12 AALAAFAGLLAG
+12 AALAALAGLLAG
-24 VVLLAIVAPGLADRH
+24 IVLLAVAAPGLADRH
-39 DAETL
+39 DTETL
-44 GAWLA
+44 KAWLG

-64 ARDPSALDPLAHRI
+64 ARDPSALDPLAHRVA
-78 AGSAGVRVTFIEP
+78 AGAGVRVTFVDTT
-91 AGVVLG
+91 GVVLG

-120 GSEGR
+120 GNEGSATR
-125 AIRFSATVQRDL
+125 LSATVQRDL

-142 PVRDGGQIIG
+142 PVRDGSQIIG
-152 VARTALAVATLESF
+152 VARTALPVTTVESF

-181 TAVAL
+181 TVVAL
-186 AVVVLLA
+186 VVVVLLS

-202 LRRSAETVAGGGSA
+202 LTRSAETVAGGGSA

-258 DELGDAIVI
+258 DELGDVIVI
-267 ADAGGVIER
+267 ADADGTIER
-276 ANRAATD
+276 ANRAATE

-289 LGRRLMDVVRDHE
+289 VGRRLMDVVRDHE
-302 VIDAIAIARARS
+302 VIDAIANARS
-314 GADSVAHVERTEPP
+314 EADSVAHVERTEPP

-333 VARRL
+333 VARRR
-338 AEGELLLVIQD
+338 ADGELLLVIQD

-366 VSHELRTPLAA
+366 VSHELRTPIAS
-377 LKAMAETLEAGAI
+377 LKAMAETLQAGAI
-390 DDPDAARDFVRRMR
+390 DDQEAARDFVRRMV

-424 SGQPVVAPTV
+424 SGQPVVAPTI

-451 AERAQVRLVVDR
+451 AERAHVRLVVDR
-463 LERAP
+463 AERAP

-476 IGQVFANLVHNS
+476 IGQVFANLVHNA
-488 TKHTPAGGEI
+488 TKHTPIGGEI
-498 RLSASPDG
+498 HLSAAPDG
-506 REVVFTVRDTGD
+506 RAVVFTVRDTGD

-553 IVEAHGGSIRA
+553 IVEAHGGVIRA
-564 VSAGPGR
+564 ASAGPGR
-571 GATFTFTLPSAE
+571 GATFTFTLPAA
-583 GRSK
+583 GFRSV

>member
-1 MRALVR
+1 MRAIVR

-12 AALAAFAGLLAG
+12 AALAALAGLLAG
-24 VVLLAIVAPGLADRH
+24 IVLLAVAAPGLADRH
-39 DAETL
+39 DTETL
-44 GAWLA
+44 GAWLG

-64 ARDPSALDPLAHRI
+64 ARDPGVLDPLAHRV
-78 AGSAGVRVTFIEP
+78 AASAGVRVTFIDTT
-91 AGVVLG
+91 GVVLG

-120 GSEGR
+120 GKEGSATR
-125 AIRFSATVQRDL
+125 LSATVQRDL

-142 PVRDGGQIIG
+142 PVRDGGQVIG
-152 VARTALAVATLESF
+152 VARTALPITTLESF

-181 TAVAL
+181 TVVAL
-186 AVVVLLA
+186 AVVVLLS

-202 LRRSAETVAGGGSA
+202 LTRSAETVAGGGSA

-235 MSDRITGERHD
+235 MADRITGERYD

-267 ADAGGVIER
+267 ADADGKIER
-276 ANRAATD
+276 ANRAATE

-289 LGRRLMDVVRDHE
+289 LGRRLRDVVRDHE
-302 VIDAIAIARARS
+302 VIDAIANAGS
-314 GADSVAHVERTEPP
+314 ETDSVAHVERTEPP
-328 RFQRV
+328 RFQRI
-333 VARRL
+333 VARRR
-338 AEGELLLVIQD
+338 ADGELLLVIQD

-366 VSHELRTPLAA
+366 VSHELRTPIAS
-377 LKAMAETLEAGAI
+377 LKAMAETLQAGAI
-390 DDPDAARDFVRRMR
+390 DDQEAARDFVRRMG

-424 SGQPVVAPTV
+424 SGQPVVTPTI
-434 VSAAAL
+434 VSAEAL

-463 LERAP
+463 AERAP
-468 MVVADPER
+468 MVLADPER
-476 IGQVFANLVHNS
+476 IGQVFANLVHNA
-488 TKHTPAGGEI
+488 TKHTPIGGEI
-498 RLSASPDG
+498 HLSAAPDG
-506 REVVFTVRDTGD
+506 RAVVFTVRDTGD

-533 KSDRSR
+533 KSDPSR

-553 IVEAHGGSIRA
+553 IVEAHGGFIRA
-564 VSAGPGR
+564 ASAGPGR
-571 GATFTFTLPSAE
+571 GATFTFTLPAAE
-583 GRSK
+583 FRPV